1 MKKRIVMTFIAAAA
15 SLSLFAGTGDPLWEA
30 AEERAWRS
38 RHLVAGVITTRTEIA
53 DGDGDTLE
61 IIDETDRLTG
71 WDAGK
76 PVRKSDSKRT
86 VVHKSGVSVK
96 FSLAAGSNVFV
107 AAREGRVTRTY
118 LRDETLNGRRCAVYR
133 VQERPSADKADKA
146 PLAGEVWIDRAAGIP
161 VQGVY
166 QPVTMPSNVK
176 SYRMTITYAL
186 TGDHWAPAHAH
197 IEAAGGMMFVKRK
210 LKVEKHF
217 SGWVAPPVSSASR

>member
-1 MKKRIVMTFIAAAA
+1 MKKRIVMTFIAAASA
-15 SLSLFAGTGDPLWEA
+15 MSLLAGPGDPLWEA

-38 RHLVAGVITTRTEIA
+38 RNLVAGVITTRTEIA
-53 DGDGDTLE
+53 DGDGQTLE

-71 WDAGK
+71 WAAGK
-76 PVRKSDSKRT
+76 PVRASDSKRT
-86 VVHKSGVSVK
+86 VVHKSGMSVK
-96 FSLAAGSNVFV
+96 FNLASGSNVFI
-107 AAREGRVTRTY
+107 AAREGRVTHTF

-133 VQERPSADKADKA
+133 VKERPSAEKADKA
-146 PLAGEVWIDRAAGIP
+146 VAGEVWIDRAGAVP

-186 TGDHWAPAHAH
+186 TGDHWAPARAR
-197 IEAAGGMMFVKRK
+197 IEASGGMMFVKRK

-217 SGWVAPPVSSASR
+217 SDWVAPR

>member
-1 MKKRIVMTFIAAAA
+1 MRKRILMTLIAAAA
-15 SLSLFAGTGDPLWEA
+15 LPLFAATDSLWEA

-38 RHLVAGVITTRTEIA
+38 RDLVAGVITTRTEIA
-53 DGDGDTLE
+53 DGDGQTLE
-61 IIDETDRLTG
+61 IIDETERLTG

-76 PVRKSDSKRT
+76 PVRKSDSKHT

-96 FSLAAGSNVFV
+96 FNLSSGSNVFI
-107 AAREGRVTRTY
+107 AAREGRVTRTF

-133 VQERPSADKADKA
+133 VEERPPPGKPDKAV
-146 PLAGEVWIDRAAGIP
+146 AGEVWIDRLAAIP

-166 QPVTMPSNVK
+166 QPVTLPSNVK

-186 TGDHWAPAHAH
+186 TGEHWAPTHAR

-217 SGWVAPPVSSASR
+217 SGWLAP